1 MDGLFFRRGGAQVP
15 GSIRNTQGQVLT
27 LSQGTRV
34 DLAPRFAARMAGL
47 FCLVCGLARY
57 LGKLARCDEQTH
69 AHGHRSARLR
79 RLTFSQIADEAL
91 KFLVAQQELATGRD
105 QFVDLRLL

>member
-1 MDGLFFRRGGAQVP
+1 M
-15 GSIRNTQGQVLT
+15 T

-69 AHGHRSARLR
+69 AHGHRSAGLR
-79 RLTFSQIADEAL
+79 RLTSSQIADEAL
-91 KFLVAQQELATGRD
+91 KFLVAQQELATGSD
-105 QFVDLRLL
+105 QFVDLRLF